1 MVENLIKKSYPKAIA
16 LSILVAIAFPIAPV
30 FARSTCP
37 EAIESMSALLVRDL
51 PSYGNRAIIRSRSRS
66 DMAELTQIVVAS
78 QPELEPIAVT
88 SLKPDPNLHQVF
100 LTTLERQASAQRIY
114 EFQQFH
120 WIFLVHTRSGWRLV
134 KSFSR
139 TSRYPKGEWMTE
151 TQDSSQ
157 GAIAQGIKTWLRDC
171 AAGSIQQ

>member
-1 MVENLIKKSYPKAIA
+1 MIRNLIKKVYPKAIA
-16 LSILVAIAFPIAPV
+16 FPILLAIGFPIAPA

-37 EAIESMSALLVRDL
+37 EAIESISVLLVRDV
-51 PSYGNRAIIRSRSRS
+51 PSYGNRAIIRGRSRS

-78 QPELEPIAVT
+78 QPELEPIAVA

-100 LTTLERQASAQRIY
+100 LTTLERQASAQKNY
-114 EFQQFH
+114 EFQQYH
-120 WIFLVHTRSGWRLV
+120 WIFLVKTRTDWRFV

-139 TSRYPKGEWMTE
+139 TSRYPKGDWITE
-151 TQDSSQ
+151 IHDSSQ
-157 GAIAQGIKTWLRDC
+157 SAIAQGIRTWLRDC

>member
-1 MVENLIKKSYPKAIA
+1 MTRNLIEKVYSKAIA
-16 LSILVAIAFPIAPV
+16 LPVLLAIVFPIAPV

-51 PSYGNRAIIRSRSRS
+51 PSYGNRAIIRGRSRS

-78 QPELEPIAVT
+78 QPELETIAVT

-100 LTTLERQASAQRIY
+100 LTTLERQASAQKIY

-120 WIFLVHTRSGWRLV
+120 WIFLVKTRAEWRLV

-139 TSRYPKGEWMTE
+139 TSRYPKGDWITE
-151 TQDSSQ
+151 IHDSSQ

>member
-1 MVENLIKKSYPKAIA
+1 MIRNLIQKVYPKLIA
-16 LSILVAIAFPIAPV
+16 LPILLAIAFPITPA

-37 EAIESMSALLVRDL
+37 ETIESMSALLVRDL
-51 PSYGNRAIIRSRSRS
+51 PSYGNRAIIRGRSRS

-78 QPELEPIAVT
+78 QPELEPIVVM

-100 LTTLERQASAQRIY
+100 LTTLERQASAQKIY
-114 EFQQFH
+114 EFQQYH
-120 WIFLVHTRSGWRLV
+120 WIFLVKTRTDWRLV

-139 TSRYPKGEWMTE
+139 TSRYPKGDWMTE